1 MKLINT
7 AQLVKVILIEMP
19 EARNDDYLLWLKVIE
34 TIARAEGK
42 PHITKYWSV
51 EGFLANAKYSSFPQ
65 FETVSR
71 ARRKVQERCPELRGS
86 AETQAARSEKEE
98 EFKNFARN
106 Y

>member
-7 AQLVKVILIEMP
+7 ANLVKVILIQMP

-34 TIARAEGK
+34 TIAESRGLSG
-42 PHITKYWSV
+42 ITKLATV
-51 EGFLANAKYSSFPQ
+51 EGFLMAAKYSWFPQ

-71 ARRKVQERCPELRGS
+71 ARRKIQERCPELRGS